1 MKRFVAMA
9 LLPLVSLADP
19 APFGLEMGVAT
30 VDDARDRSRLEH
42 IGLSRYG
49 HRHYRLNTADLHM
62 EGLTEASAFFD
73 EEGRLA
79 AVLTVHGKARFDFLY
94 NGLRARYRTVSEDI
108 PFVGNKSARF
118 EDGNTTIDLDAPHPS
133 FTLSPHCWNSGLQRR
148 VEGNLETE
156 RARQEARELEQ
167 L

>member
-1 MKRFVAMA
+1 MKRIAAMA

-30 VDDARDRSRLEH
+30 VDDARERSRLDH
-42 IGLSRYG
+42 VGLNRYG
-49 HRHYRLNTADLHM
+49 HQHYRLNPSDLDM
-62 EGLTEASAFFD
+62 AGLKEASAFFD

-79 AVLTVHGKARFDFLY
+79 VVLTVYDKARFDFLY
-94 NGLRARYRTVSEDI
+94 DGLRSRYHTVSEEI

-118 EDGNTTIDLDAPHPS
+118 EDGNTTIDLDAPHLS
-133 FTLSPHCWNSGLQRR
+133 FTLSLHYWNSDLLRR
-148 VEGNLETE
+148 VEGNFEAE
-156 RARQEARELEQ
+156 RAQQEARELDQ